1 MYLSVLLSVL
11 FLLTYFSIYLS
22 RLYLAAM
29 HFNENADREQAMN
42 LEGKAVYRIMYPKS
56 KKGQPTVKS
65 VKTEPTFGLF
75 INVFLYFF

>member
-1 MYLSVLLSVL
+1 
-11 FLLTYFSIYLS
+11 
-22 RLYLAAM
+22 M